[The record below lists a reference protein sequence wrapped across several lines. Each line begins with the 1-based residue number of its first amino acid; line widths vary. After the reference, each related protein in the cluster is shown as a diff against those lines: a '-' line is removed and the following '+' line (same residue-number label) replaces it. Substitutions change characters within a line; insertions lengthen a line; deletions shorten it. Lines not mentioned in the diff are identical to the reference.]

1 MRFFSIMIALLC
13 GCLLARGNE
22 LKQVTSNARQI
33 ADSVTYP
40 EIGKPCPDFVLRNI
54 KYYSKKQATLKDFR
68 GKWLL
73 LDFWS
78 RRCSSCVDGFPRV
91 NEIQKTLGDKVQVM
105 MIGYQDPEGQISMIY
120 DRYRAKEKLTM
131 PCVFDSVL
139 VKRFDYFNMPRAILI
154 DDKGIVRCLTTT
166 VHLEEMK
173 AFLAGETPDMP
184 RAYRMNEDPP
194 VAENHMIPFD
204 YNKLFAIKSN
214 GAVDSEFLFRSMLTA
229 YKPGITRAVD
239 CPYIE
244 SGLTGRKGS
253 FCVLGVDLKELYTY
267 AYLGLSPDGL
277 LNRVDPHYGKYYPKL
292 ALEVA
297 DSSFFKVDDKT
308 GENYFCYSVDLPPS
322 QANAERVKKVMQRD
336 LENYFGFVVS
346 IETRKCPC
354 WKLVATPSAKEKLK
368 SKGGPSSSEGLG
380 VLSYK
385 VRNKPFQDIVHV
397 VQGLQSEMS
406 IGQKVRLVFDE
417 TGIIGNVD
425 MVLDCKDGLLTDF
438 NDMKKALQ
446 ANGLDLV
453 PEERE
458 MKVLVVRDGAK

>member
-1 MRFFSIMIALLC
+1 MRFFSIVIGLLC
-13 GCLLARGNE
+13 SGLLVRANAPE
-22 LKQVTSNARQI
+22 QKHSNNGS
-33 ADSVTYP
+33 DSVIYP

-78 RRCSSCVDGFPRV
+78 RRCASCVDGFPRV

-120 DRYRAKEKLTM
+120 ARYRAKEKLTM

-173 AFLAGETPDMP
+173 AFLAGETPDLP

-204 YNKLFAIKSN
+204 YNKLFAINSN
-214 GAVDSEFLFRSMLTA
+214 GAVDTEFLFRSMLTA

-239 CPYIE
+239 NTSIE
-244 SGLTGRKGS
+244 TGLTGRKGS
-253 FCVLGVDLKELYTY
+253 FCVLGVDLRELYFY
-267 AYLGLSPDGL
+267 AFLGIAQLPNSYSGD
-277 LNRVDPHYGKYYPKL
+277 YGKYGNL
-292 ALEVA
+292 VLEVR
-297 DSSFFKVDDKT
+297 DSSFFKVDNKT
-308 GENYFCYSVDLPPS
+308 GKNLFCYSVDLPPA
-322 QANAERVKKVMQRD
+322 QANAERLKKVMQRD

-346 IETRKCPC
+346 IETRDCPC
-354 WKLVATPSAKEKLK
+354 WKLVATKIAKERIQ
-368 SKGGPSSSEGLG
+368 SKGGSSSSEGLG
-380 VLSYK
+380 VLFYK
-385 VRNKPFQDIVHV
+385 VRNKPFKDIVHV
-397 VQGLQSEMS
+397 VQNLLRQNER
-406 IGQKVRLVFDE
+406 IVFDE
-417 TGIIGNVD
+417 TGITGNVD
-425 MVLDCKDGLLTDF
+425 MALDCKDGLLTDF

-453 PEERE
+453 PAEKE